1 MGRFYALLYGC
12 SLLLLASSFAS
23 ADVVEKTFEVS
34 TFSIERM
41 CQQTTITAV
50 NRSLPGPMLN
60 VSEGDN
66 VIVHVI
72 NNSPYEITIHW
83 HGVHQQANSWADG
96 PDYVTQCPIHIGN
109 NYTYNFTVT
118 GQEGTLW

>member
-1 MGRFYALLYGC
+1 MVRFYALLYGC

-50 NRSLPGPMLN
+50 NRSLPGPNLN
-60 VSEGDN
+60 VLGEGVGGWELIEADRESKVFWEGGIMDGEVVCDGN
-66 VIVHVI
+66 EAVRG
-72 NNSPYEITIHW
+72 W
-83 HGVHQQANSWADG
+83 GRGGGVLEVGVGRW
-96 PDYVTQCPIHIGN
+96 
-109 NYTYNFTVT
+109 
-118 GQEGTLW
+118 